1 VMEETRDGLLDKKEK
16 LEKHIIQADR
26 NKKEDQL
33 LYRKILQSYEEKI
46 TNLKDTV
53 LDREGYIQKL

>member
-1 VMEETRDGLLDKKEK
+1 MEETRDGLLDKKEK